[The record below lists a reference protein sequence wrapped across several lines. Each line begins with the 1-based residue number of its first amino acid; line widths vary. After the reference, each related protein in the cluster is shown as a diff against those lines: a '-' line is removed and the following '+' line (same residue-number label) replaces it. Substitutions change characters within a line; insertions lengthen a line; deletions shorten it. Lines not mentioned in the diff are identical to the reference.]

1 MRTYAL
7 VADEWKLLANH
18 TMAIPDDQE

>member
-7 VADEWKLLANH
+7 VDGKWKLLANH
-18 TMAIPDDQE
+18 TMAIPEE